1 MASRVHDYASVD
13 AFDGATRRAATRNAY
28 SPVMI
33 LLTIISTIGV
43 IYYGSFLLRPENRGD
58 ILPWLLVIV
67 SESILV
73 FHGLASMWTI
83 LAGQRERR
91 DWTYQA
97 TRAGLYDPSDPE
109 VLANV
114 DSPSKWPLW
123 MDGRMV
129 AVDVLITVYGEPLDV
144 IRRTAEAALAIRGQH
159 VTWILDDG
167 RSDDVQALASELGC
181 RYIRRLSNNGAK
193 AGNIN
198 NALTIAKGDFF
209 VILDADFVPLPGFI
223 EQTLPFFE
231 TATVAFVQT
240 PQTYGNLH
248 NFISRGAGYMQSM
261 FYRFV
266 QPGRNA
272 FNAAF
277 CVGTNVIFRR
287 AAIDDIG
294 GMYTDSKSEDVW
306 TSLVLHGRGW
316 QSIFLPE
323 TLAIGDAPDT
333 IEAYAKQQLRWATGG
348 FEILFTSNPLV
359 TRRKLTLDQRL
370 MYFVTATHYLTGI
383 APGVLL
389 LVPVLEIFFDLR
401 PVSLNV
407 GIDQWFLA
415 YAGFYGLQI
424 VLAFFTLGSFRFE
437 VLMLAASSFPIY
449 IKAFTNVMIG
459 RDTAWSVTGAS
470 KRAASPFNFLTLQVV
485 TFVILVAT
493 TAVGIWRDVLGSQ
506 VSVATVWA
514 GLNTVILGAFLVVAM
529 AEARRLRRD
538 DKGARAIDAKSVALG
553 EFLAAPEPRS
563 TPYTLVLAE
572 LRARQTD
579 ADRHEPAGEQ
589 AIKETAS

>member
-1 MASRVHDYASVD
+1 MASLVHDYASVD
-13 AFDGATRRAATRNAY
+13 EFDGATRRAATREAY
-28 SPVMI
+28 SPVMV
-33 LLTIISTIGV
+33 LLTILSTIGV
-43 IYYGSFLLRPENRGD
+43 LYYGWVLLRPSNRGD
-58 ILPWLLVIV
+58 MLPWLLVIV

-73 FHGLASMWTI
+73 FHGLAGMWTI
-83 LAGQRERR
+83 LAGMRDRR
-91 DWTYQA
+91 DWSYQA
-97 TRAGLYDPSDPE
+97 ARAALYDANDPE
-109 VLANV
+109 VLANI
-114 DSPSKWPLW
+114 DHPSQWPLR
-123 MDGRMV
+123 MDGRV
-129 AVDVLITVYGEPLDV
+129 VTVDVLITVYGEPLDV
-144 IRRTAEAALAIRGQH
+144 IRRTAEAALAIRGRH
-159 VTWILDDG
+159 ATWILDDG
-167 RSDDVQALASELGC
+167 RSDEVQALASELGC
-181 RYIRRLSNNGAK
+181 RYVRRLTNNGAK

-248 NFISRGAGYMQSM
+248 NVIARGAGYMQSM

-277 CVGTNVIFRR
+277 CVGTNVMFRR

-294 GMYTDSKSEDVW
+294 GIYTDSKSEDVW
-306 TSLVLHGRGW
+306 TSLTLHGQGW
-316 QSIFLPE
+316 RSIFLPE
-323 TLAIGDAPDT
+323 TLAVGDAPDT

-383 APGVLL
+383 APGLLL
-389 LVPVLEIFFDLR
+389 LVPALEIFFDLR

-407 GIDQWFLA
+407 GMGEWLLA
-415 YAGFYGLQI
+415 YIGFYGLQVI
-424 VLAFFTLGSFRFE
+424 LAFFTLGSFRIE

-449 IKAFTNVMIG
+449 MKAFMNVVIG

-470 KRAASPFNFLTLQVV
+470 KRAASPFNFIPVQVV
-485 TFVILVAT
+485 TFVVLVAT
-493 TAVGIWRDVLGSQ
+493 TAVGVWRDILNSQ
-506 VSVATVWA
+506 VAIATIWA
-514 GLNTVILGAFLVVAM
+514 GLNAVVLGAFLIVAL
-529 AEARRLRRD
+529 AEGRRLRHE
-538 DKGARAIDAKSVALG
+538 DKGARAIDAKSIALG
-553 EFLAAPEPRS
+553 ELLAAPEPRS

-572 LRARQTD
+572 LRAKEED
-579 ADRHEPAGEQ
+579 AIRLDLVAVPAT
-589 AIKETAS
+589 KEAAS